1 MNFDVV
7 LPVTFGVVTIALG
20 VAVFFV
26 ARHMHREREH
36 ERVTRKLN
44 GEAE

>member
-1 MNFDVV
+1 VNLDVV

-20 VAVFFV
+20 VAVFFI

-36 ERVTRKLN
+36 ERVTRRLN
-44 GEAE
+44 GESE